1 MPLADSDSD
10 TDWNAQAKILPVRT
24 SSSPSLN
31 HSPHDASYARNSSQ
45 KNFHSKTDHCTRKNT
60 QKPPLRS
67 LRSVARSIDNS
78 FSRNLFAEAE
88 IGKSQK
94 SISTFNSPIDKIEIT
109 EKIKPLPLKGSKKCS
124 ICGIS
129 GHNSRTCPEKQKREI
144 ELKSAQQILECTVP
158 ADAVVKGAENN
169 VSDYQHLNASS
180 AHSSSPSENSNFCCP
195 FCKKD
200 VTDSRNGRKLLFCT
214 NCKAVDTVRP
224 LIRIP
229 VEISPASTIPFS
241 MEMRN
246 FTSESKNNKWNI
258 SSFWKY
264 FARKNKNCFK
274 KKFGNRK
281 IVKSKIC
288 RKLCLRG
295 RYGAAKQSLFFSSL
309 ADANSDTLEKLQNK
323 PDVCPFWIENPI
335 TAIEV
340 LKAIQKLPKGKAA
353 GPSGISFDLLK
364 IACSSAPEIP
374 DDLAHYFQQLIVLKI
389 NPPFELL
396 AARLIALVKP
406 GNGITPDGIR
416 PIAVGESLSRLL
428 ASIVFDRVK
437 DKASTFL
444 NPHQFGIKTIDGA
457 SVAAIAS
464 DTFFNAEGNNFIFNL
479 DFKNAF
485 NSVKRE
491 AIFEVIK
498 SDFPELSSFF
508 FHFYGKES
516 DLIFNSF
523 GLKSFSGVKQG
534 DPLGP
539 LLFCLAIHKT
549 LNIIKQ
555 KYPSIKIVAYMDDIS
570 LIGSFDLLELV
581 AQEIADS
588 YENIG
593 LHLNASK
600 CLLIGSSA
608 QDLVIND
615 SIVLFTN
622 YSSDAFKLIGCWLGN
637 VPRIQNELQ
646 VILEKMKIELD
657 SISSLDIEKRI
668 KFFMLKICYTGRIIH
683 ILRSCAPSIALDFCR
698 SFNSLR
704 TEFFADLLDVEP
716 GMLKSHL
723 FSSANL
729 GAFLGGGKNF
739 IFEFSRRFPDDS
751 HLLVP
756 NCSPHLYELSCEL
769 EELPPQI
776 WTKCFPQSIQEIPN
790 RSLFNLQFCC
800 KKLQQ
805 KLSKIFESLDFDVRL
820 GLAKKK
826 NPAFANLLQYMCDCT
841 SSALVTTIPQVYGT
855 LLSDSAWTLN
865 MRFRSFIW
873 PDNLPHN
880 LICKCSREIT
890 TTHLLNC
897 KHFITFRSKV
907 HDAVRDQLY
916 CMCKSHRIESFL
928 EPLLSNLFDA
938 EDDFHKNNR
947 GDVILPGL
955 DGSFILL
962 DVMSVDPCN
971 ASNERLVNSEIHNPL
986 SNAENFKLKKYNEPL
1001 SKLASLQHAKY
1012 NLYPFVFS
1020 LFGSLSPTALRI
1032 LDDFEMIVKRRTG
1045 KNFNRLFWL
1054 NRIVFSIFKGMSK
1067 MVSDALLSLGS
1078 HYKKVASSVFVLGE
1092 MDFVDVDL

>member
-1 MPLADSDSD
+1 M
-10 TDWNAQAKILPVRT
+10 V
-24 SSSPSLN
+24 
-31 HSPHDASYARNSSQ
+31 
-45 KNFHSKTDHCTRKNT
+45 
-60 QKPPLRS
+60 
-67 LRSVARSIDNS
+67 
-78 FSRNLFAEAE
+78 
-88 IGKSQK
+88 
-94 SISTFNSPIDKIEIT
+94 
-109 EKIKPLPLKGSKKCS
+109 
-124 ICGIS
+124 
-129 GHNSRTCPEKQKREI
+129 
-144 ELKSAQQILECTVP
+144 
-158 ADAVVKGAENN
+158 
-169 VSDYQHLNASS
+169 
-180 AHSSSPSENSNFCCP
+180 
-195 FCKKD
+195 
-200 VTDSRNGRKLLFCT
+200 
-214 NCKAVDTVRP
+214 
-224 LIRIP
+224 
-229 VEISPASTIPFS
+229 
-241 MEMRN
+241 
-246 FTSESKNNKWNI
+246 
-258 SSFWKY
+258 
-264 FARKNKNCFK
+264 
-274 KKFGNRK
+274 
-281 IVKSKIC
+281 
-288 RKLCLRG
+288 
-295 RYGAAKQSLFFSSL
+295 
-309 ADANSDTLEKLQNK
+309 
-323 PDVCPFWIENPI
+323 WIENPI

-353 GPSGISFDLLK
+353 APSGISFDLLK
-364 IACSSAPEIP
+364 IACCSAPEIA

-406 GNGITPDGIR
+406 GNGIKPDGIR

-437 DKASTFL
+437 DKAYTFL

-464 DTFFNAEGNNFIFNL
+464 DTFFNAEENNFIFNL

-498 SDFPELSSFF
+498 SDFPELS
-508 FHFYGKES
+508 KS

-523 GLKSFSGVKQG
+523 GLKSSSGVKQG

-615 SIVLFTN
+615 SIVPFTN
-622 YSSDAFKLIGCWLGN
+622 YSSDAFKFLGCWLGN
-637 VPRIQNELQ
+637 VPQIQNELQ
-646 VILEKMKIELD
+646 GILEKMKIELD
-657 SISSLDIEKRI
+657 SISSLDIEKHI
-668 KFFMLKICYTGRIIH
+668 KFFMLKICYTGRITH

-729 GAFLGGGKNF
+729 GGIGFTKSSILCQSAFLGGGKNF
-739 IFEFSRRFPDDS
+739 IYEFSRRFPDDS

-756 NCSPHLYELSCEL
+756 NCSPYL
-769 EELPPQI
+769 
-776 WTKCFPQSIQEIPN
+776 
-790 RSLFNLQFCC
+790 
-800 KKLQQ
+800 
-805 KLSKIFESLDFDVRL
+805 L

-826 NPAFANLLQYMCDCT
+826 NPAFANLLQDMCDST

-938 EDDFHKNNR
+938 ENDFHKNNR

-986 SNAENFKLKKYNEPL
+986 SNAENFKFKNTM
-1001 SKLASLQHAKY
+1001 
-1012 NLYPFVFS
+1012 NLCPNWPVYSMQNTICIHLYFPFLVHLHQLLYVF
-1020 LFGSLSPTALRI
+1020 

-1045 KNFNRLFWL
+1045 RNFNRLFWQ
-1054 NRIVFSIFKGMSK
+1054 NRIVFSIFKGMLK

-1078 HYKKVASSVFVLGE
+1078 HYERVASSVFVLGE
-1092 MDFVDVDL
+1092 MDFLDVD

>member
-1 MPLADSDSD
+1 MRFRSFIWPDNLPHNLICKCSREITTTHLLNCKHFITFRSKVHDAVRDQLYCMCKSHRIESFLEPLLSNLFDAENDFHKNNRGDV
-10 TDWNAQAKILPVRT
+10 ILPGLDGSFILLDVM
-24 SSSPSLN
+24 SVDPCN
-31 HSPHDASYARNSSQ
+31 ASNERLVNSEIH
-45 KNFHSKTDHCTRKNT
+45 N
-60 QKPPLRS
+60 PLS
-67 LRSVARSIDNS
+67 N
-78 FSRNLFAEAE
+78 
-88 IGKSQK
+88 
-94 SISTFNSPIDKIEIT
+94 
-109 EKIKPLPLKGSKKCS
+109 
-124 ICGIS
+124 
-129 GHNSRTCPEKQKREI
+129 
-144 ELKSAQQILECTVP
+144 
-158 ADAVVKGAENN
+158 AENFKFKKYN
-169 VSDYQHLNASS
+169 EPLSKLASLQHAKYNLY
-180 AHSSSPSENSNFCCP
+180 P
-195 FCKKD
+195 F
-200 VTDSRNGRKLLFCT
+200 VFSLFGSLAPT
-214 NCKAVDTVRP
+214 ALRFLDD
-224 LIRIP
+224 
-229 VEISPASTIPFS
+229 F
-241 MEMRN
+241 EMIVKRRTGRN
-246 FTSESKNNKWNI
+246 F
-258 SSFWKY
+258 
-264 FARKNKNCFK
+264 
-274 KKFGNRK
+274 NR
-281 IVKSKIC
+281 
-288 RKLCLRG
+288 L
-295 RYGAAKQSLFFSSL
+295 
-309 ADANSDTLEKLQNK
+309 
-323 PDVCPFWIENPI
+323 
-335 TAIEV
+335 
-340 LKAIQKLPKGKAA
+340 

-364 IACSSAPEIP
+364 IACSSAPEIA

-406 GNGITPDGIR
+406 GNGIKPDGIR

-437 DKASTFL
+437 DKASKFL

-464 DTFFNAEGNNFIFNL
+464 DTFFNAEENNFIFNI

-508 FHFYGKES
+508 YHFYGKES

-523 GLKSFSGVKQG
+523 GLKSSSGVKQG

-615 SIVLFTN
+615 SIVPFTN
-622 YSSDAFKLIGCWLGN
+622 YCSDAFKFLGCWLGN
-637 VPRIQNELQ
+637 VPQIQNELQ

-657 SISSLDIEKRI
+657 SISSLDIEKHI
-668 KFFMLKICYTGRIIH
+668 KFFMLKICYTGRITH

-729 GAFLGGGKNF
+729 GGIGFTKSSILCQSAFLGGGKNF
-739 IFEFSRRFPDDS
+739 IYEFSRRFPDDS

-756 NCSPHLYELSCEL
+756 NCSPYLYELSCEL
-769 EELPPQI
+769 EKLPPQI

-826 NPAFANLLQYMCDCT
+826 NPAFANLLQDMRDST

-938 EDDFHKNNR
+938 ENDFHKNNR

-986 SNAENFKLKKYNEPL
+986 SNAENFKFKNTM
-1001 SKLASLQHAKY
+1001 
-1012 NLYPFVFS
+1012 NLCPNWPVYSMQNTICIHLYFPFWFTCTNCFTF
-1020 LFGSLSPTALRI
+1020 FG
-1032 LDDFEMIVKRRTG
+1032 
-1045 KNFNRLFWL
+1045 
-1054 NRIVFSIFKGMSK
+1054 
-1067 MVSDALLSLGS
+1067 
-1078 HYKKVASSVFVLGE
+1078 
-1092 MDFVDVDL
+1092 

>member
-10 TDWNAQAKILPVRT
+10 TDWNAQAKILPVR
-24 SSSPSLN
+24 SSSSTPLP
-31 HSPHDASYARNSSQ
+31 HSPHNTSYARNSSQ

-60 QKPPLRS
+60 EKPPLRS
-67 LRSVARSIDNS
+67 LRSVARSINNS
-78 FSRNLFAEAE
+78 VSRNLFSPAETA
-88 IGKSQK
+88 KSQK
-94 SISTFNSPIDKIEIT
+94 SISTFNSKIDKIERT
-109 EKIKPLPLKGSKKCS
+109 EKMKPLPLKGSKKCS

-129 GHNSRTCPEKQKREI
+129 GHNSRTCPEKQKREF
-144 ELKSAQQILECTVP
+144 ELKSAQQIFKCSVP
-158 ADAVVKGAENN
+158 AVAVVKGAENN
-169 VSDYQHLNASS
+169 VSDDQQLNASS
-180 AHSSSPSENSNFCCP
+180 VPSSSPSENSNFCCP

-200 VTDSRNGRKLLFCT
+200 VADSRNGRKLLFCT
-214 NCKAVDTVRP
+214 NCKAVDT
-224 LIRIP
+224 
-229 VEISPASTIPFS
+229 
-241 MEMRN
+241 
-246 FTSESKNNKWNI
+246 
-258 SSFWKY
+258 
-264 FARKNKNCFK
+264 
-274 KKFGNRK
+274 
-281 IVKSKIC
+281 
-288 RKLCLRG
+288 
-295 RYGAAKQSLFFSSL
+295 QSLFSSSL
-309 ADANSDTLEKLQNK
+309 ADANSYTLEKLQKLHPQENFKCSK
-323 PDVCPFWIENPI
+323 PEVCPFWIENPI

-364 IACSSAPEIP
+364 IACSSAPEIA
-374 DDLAHYFQQLIVLKI
+374 DDLAHYFQQLIVVKI

-406 GNGITPDGIR
+406 GNGIKPDGIR

-464 DTFFNAEGNNFIFNL
+464 DTFFHAEENNFIFNL

-491 AIFEVIK
+491 AIFEVIN

-508 FHFYGKES
+508 YHFYGKES

-523 GLKSFSGVKQG
+523 GLKSSSGVKQG

-615 SIVLFTN
+615 SIVPFTN
-622 YSSDAFKLIGCWLGN
+622 YSSDAFKFLGCWLGN
-637 VPRIQNELQ
+637 VPQIQNELQ

-657 SISSLDIEKRI
+657 SISSLDIEKHI
-668 KFFMLKICYTGRIIH
+668 KFFMLKICYTGRITH

-729 GAFLGGGKNF
+729 GGIGFTKSSILF
-739 IFEFSRRFPDDS
+739 FFE
-751 HLLVP
+751 
-756 NCSPHLYELSCEL
+756 
-769 EELPPQI
+769 
-776 WTKCFPQSIQEIPN
+776 K
-790 RSLFNLQFCC
+790 
-800 KKLQQ
+800 
-805 KLSKIFESLDFDVRL
+805 
-820 GLAKKK
+820 
-826 NPAFANLLQYMCDCT
+826 
-841 SSALVTTIPQVYGT
+841 
-855 LLSDSAWTLN
+855 
-865 MRFRSFIW
+865 
-873 PDNLPHN
+873 
-880 LICKCSREIT
+880 
-890 TTHLLNC
+890 
-897 KHFITFRSKV
+897 
-907 HDAVRDQLY
+907 
-916 CMCKSHRIESFL
+916 
-928 EPLLSNLFDA
+928 
-938 EDDFHKNNR
+938 
-947 GDVILPGL
+947 
-955 DGSFILL
+955 
-962 DVMSVDPCN
+962 
-971 ASNERLVNSEIHNPL
+971 
-986 SNAENFKLKKYNEPL
+986 
-1001 SKLASLQHAKY
+1001 
-1012 NLYPFVFS
+1012 
-1020 LFGSLSPTALRI
+1020 
-1032 LDDFEMIVKRRTG
+1032 
-1045 KNFNRLFWL
+1045 
-1054 NRIVFSIFKGMSK
+1054 
-1067 MVSDALLSLGS
+1067 
-1078 HYKKVASSVFVLGE
+1078 
-1092 MDFVDVDL
+1092 